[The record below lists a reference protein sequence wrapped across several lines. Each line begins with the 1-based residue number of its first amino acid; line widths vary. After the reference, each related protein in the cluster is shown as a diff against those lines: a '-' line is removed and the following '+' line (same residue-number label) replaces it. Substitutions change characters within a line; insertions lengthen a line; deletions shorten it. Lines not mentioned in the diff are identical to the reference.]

1 MTGYEKIKRL
11 AKEKKCNVTDLLI
24 LARQNDPFYTGS
36 ATQKAMAEWFAEL
49 WQRFGYSTGVH
60 LRRVHYQLV
69 SQEDANQVLQMKHL
83 KLVHYQLVSQE
94 DPKKHNGKPD
104 GTIIAHIKYDDLGQ
118 PLELVGVE
126 MVEVIDDDATVSRC
140 LYIGDELTIV
150 LQNKEFQNYL
160 RNAIWEHY
168 GKELSCLG
176 VKLDDAD

>member
-1 MTGYEKIKRL
+1 MANITGFKFEAL
-11 AKEKKCNVTDLLI
+11 
-24 LARQNDPFYTGS
+24 DP
-36 ATQKAMAEWFAEL
+36 
-49 WQRFGYSTGVH
+49 
-60 LRRVHYQLV
+60 
-69 SQEDANQVLQMKHL
+69 DADSIEIYN
-83 KLVHYQLVSQE
+83 
-94 DPKKHNGKPD
+94 KPD

-168 GKELSCLG
+168 GKEISCLG

>member
-60 LRRVHYQLV
+60 LRR
-69 SQEDANQVLQMKHL
+69 
-83 KLVHYQLVSQE
+83 VHYQLVSQE